1 MRFAVEFVYERDAEA
16 YVFARR
22 QESGDF
28 TLSASSRLGS
38 APIRPAVT
46 QPRKILADGTP
57 DLDIFAF
64 VLADRHDMQTFHVGQ
79 IVELHP

>member
-1 MRFAVEFVYERDAEA
+1 MKFQVEFLYERDSEA

-22 QESGDF
+22 QEAGDF
-28 TLSASSRLGS
+28 SLSAQSRLGTAALGPS
-38 APIRPAVT
+38 VT
-46 QPRKILADGTP
+46 QPRKIRPDRSP

-64 VLADRHDMQTFHVGQ
+64 VLKDRRDLATFSVGQ